1 MKLVFK
7 IILAITIAAGILVL
21 ALYLYSFWLK
31 LVFSYNFL
39 TAVD

>member
-1 MKLVFK
+1 MRLIFK
-7 IILAITIAAGILVL
+7 VIIGVGIILAAVL
-21 ALYLYSFWLK
+21 LAIYLYWFFNW

>member
-1 MKLVFK
+1 MRLIFKVILV
-7 IILAITIAAGILVL
+7 IAIIIGAAILAI
-21 ALYLYSFWLK
+21 YLYSFWLK